1 VRNCSWSMGEFAVL
15 SFIIENGKEI
25 DGAEDVNSHR
35 NVISGVAGYN
45 ADANSLVS
53 YARNAAQVRSVHAS
67 FSLHRSLTLNP
78 TVASRNLQ

>member
-1 VRNCSWSMGEFAVL
+1 MRNCSWSMGEFAVL

-53 YARNAAQVRSVHAS
+53 YARNAAQVS
-67 FSLHRSLTLNP
+67 FPSLSIFTQFPLTKDL
-78 TVASRNLQ
+78 